1 MKLLIWCNLLESR
14 SLESFEKE
22 VLKIMNKEETN
33 LLEDRI
39 KELSNEKE
47 TIELYKEKKKVLKN
61 YNQGQ
66 KAKFKWDIF

>member
-1 MKLLIWCNLLESR
+1 MKLLTWCNLLESR

-39 KELSNEKE
+39 EELSNEKE
-47 TIELYKEKKKVLKN
+47 TIELYKEKKK
-61 YNQGQ
+61 YS
-66 KAKFKWDIF
+66 